1 MKRKSEV
8 FAIWVVTVLL
18 LAVCAIL
25 QPQAALSEEEG
36 EKVVEMKADSYK
48 FEPNNVKTSEGE
60 TILFRVEN
68 ISNST
73 HNFTIKNPQK
83 EILKSEALPAK
94 KTTDIKVSFG
104 EPGVYEFYC
113 DKPFH
118 SAFGMKGQVEVAKKP
133 TDPSK

>member
-1 MKRKSEV
+1 MKRKSDV
-8 FAIWVVTVLL
+8 CAIWAATVLL
-18 LAVCAIL
+18 LAVCMIL
-25 QPQAALSEEEG
+25 RPQVVLSEEAS

-48 FEPNNVKTSEGE
+48 FEPNNVKISEGE
-60 TILFRVEN
+60 MILFRIEN

-94 KTTDIKVSFG
+94 QTVDIKVSFT

-113 DKPFH
+113 SKPFH
-118 SAFGMKGQVEVAKKP
+118 PSFGMKGQVEVAKKA

>member
-8 FAIWVVTVLL
+8 CAIWAVTVLL
-18 LAVCAIL
+18 LAVCASF
-25 QPQAALSEEEG
+25 QPQVALSEESS
-36 EKVVEMKADSYK
+36 EKVVELKADSFK
-48 FEPNNVKTSEGE
+48 FEPNNIKISEGE
-60 TILFRVEN
+60 TVLFRIEN

-73 HNFTIKNPQK
+73 HNFTIKDPQK
-83 EILKSEALPAK
+83 QILKSEALPAK
-94 KTTDIKVSFG
+94 KTTDIKVSFA

-118 SAFGMKGQVEVAKKP
+118 SSFGMKGQVEVAKKV